1 MIAPVL
7 ISDTIPPLHL
17 DDTGEHALLLMHEHN
32 VAQLAVID
40 GQSYLGLITMEDLI
54 NMKHLSQPLSHFTQ
68 AFRKPCVKDTAHIFD
83 VMKAALDFNVRVVPV
98 INEDH
103 KYLGLISA
111 ESCLRAF
118 ATLNSVKDAGGI
130 LELEIAVKD
139 YMLSEV
145 AKIVEESEAEILCLY
160 TNINQQ
166 TQRAEIT
173 IKVNTTEVSGIVAAF
188 ERYDYEIKG
197 VHNDSEYN
205 DDLKVRYDALMRYL
219 NV

>member
-1 MIAPVL
+1 MIAPHL

-17 DDTGEHALLLMHEHN
+17 EDTGEHALLLMHEHN
-32 VAQLAVID
+32 VAQLPVID

-54 NMKHLSQPLSHFTQ
+54 NMKHLSQPLRYFTQ
-68 AFRKPCVKDTAHIFD
+68 AFRKPFVKDTAHIFD
-83 VMKAALDFNVRVVPV
+83 VMKAALNYNVRVVPV
-98 INEDH
+98 INDNH

-111 ESCLRAF
+111 ESCLRSF
-118 ATLNSVKDAGGI
+118 AQLNSVEDAGGI

-166 TQRAEIT
+166 TQKVEIT
-173 IKVNTTEVSGIVAAF
+173 IKVNTTEVSGMLAAF
-188 ERYDYEIKG
+188 ERYDYEVKG

>member
-1 MIAPVL
+1 MIAPNL
-7 ISDTIPPLHL
+7 ISDSISPLHL
-17 DDTGEHALLLMHEHN
+17 TDTGEQALLVMHEHN
-32 VAQLAVID
+32 ISQLPVVD
-40 GQSYLGLITMEDLI
+40 GNSYVGLVTMEDLI
-54 NMKHLSQPLSHFTQ
+54 NLKHLSHPLSNFTQ
-68 AFRKPCVKDTAHIFD
+68 AFRKPFVKDTAHIFD
-83 VMKAALDFNVRVVPV
+83 VMKAAVDYNVRVVPV
-98 INEDH
+98 IDEDH

-130 LELEIAVKD
+130 LELEVPVKD

-145 AKIVEESEAEILCLY
+145 AKIVEENEAEILSLY

-166 TQRAEIT
+166 TQKAEIT
-173 IKVNTTEVSGIVAAF
+173 IKLNTAEVSAIVAAF
-188 ERYDYEIKG
+188 ERYEYDVKAI
-197 VHNDSEYN
+197 HNDSEYN